1 MYVSKDLHQRKT
13 FFSFYNKVYT
23 NISLFLKVAKLIRG
37 KIMTLTKV
45 RSIVALGLIGYLITP
60 PLGMCFD
67 LPLEIKRMI
76 LKYSSENQDTSYYNG
91 QAGPLYITPET
102 ASKAG
107 LKVYVDEH
115 LHNARSFKQD
125 ALKYRKLALS
135 NLDGVSKGEKP
146 ESAVQDILG
155 YVLLYKKYLYDSKYE
170 YSAYKDNLN
179 KSRQTDERFNSN
191 LLLSAIDYVFR
202 ESLDIS
208 MRLRDALGI
217 FYNRIRGLD
226 EEDSINKHNIEFVNY
241 FFDIFVK
248 QYPSIIKNHG
258 TMIEKANMPFDQ
270 AKSSEI
276 MKNYVSDK
284 RILDAIVSSSS
295 TLNPKVDPLI
305 FFTLVRRESNLNQ
318 YAVSPMA
325 AVGLTQIIPATA
337 RHLGMKGV
345 YEPEYLKTC
354 ISLLKEANAKRDR
367 AYEILFSVTTLND
380 ERLVFDAIETMKES
394 IELRRRHSELLKRYK
409 RELMERGNDERL
421 QIEASIFYGM
431 KYFYQQLEAFDYDLS
446 LALSAYNAGPG
457 RVKEYKGIPPFSET
471 IKYRNWII
479 SNYYKLKYSNSA
491 QTVP

>member
-1 MYVSKDLHQRKT
+1 MILRKLR
-13 FFSFYNKVYT
+13 V
-23 NISLFLKVAKLIRG
+23 
-37 KIMTLTKV
+37 
-45 RSIVALGLIGYLITP
+45 IVMVGFIVQCFTP
-60 PLGMCFD
+60 SLGMCLD
-67 LPLEIKRMI
+67 LPTELKRMI
-76 LKYSSENQDTSYYNG
+76 LKYSSETQDTSYYNG
-91 QAGPLYITPET
+91 QAGPLFMTPEI

-107 LKVYVDEH
+107 LRVYVDDH

-135 NLDGVSKGEKP
+135 YLEGVSKGEKP
-146 ESAVQDILG
+146 ESATQDILE

-170 YSAYKDNLN
+170 FSIYKENLN
-179 KSRQTDERFNSN
+179 KSKHIDERFNTN
-191 LLLSAIDYVFR
+191 LLLSSIDYIFR
-202 ESLDIS
+202 ESFEVS

-226 EEDSINKHNIEFVNY
+226 EEDSINKYNIEFVNY
-241 FFDIFVK
+241 FFDIFAK
-248 QYPSIIKNHG
+248 QYISILKNHG
-258 TMIEKANMPFDQ
+258 MMIEKGNMPFDQ
-270 AKSSEI
+270 NKSSEI
-276 MKNYVSDK
+276 MKSYVSDK

-295 TLNPKVDPLI
+295 ALNPKVDPLI
-305 FFTLVRRESNLNQ
+305 FFTLIRRESNLNQ

-337 RHLGMKGV
+337 RHLGMKGI

-367 AYEILFSVTTLND
+367 AYEVLFSVATLND
-380 ERLVFDAIETMKES
+380 SRQVFEAIETMKES

-409 RELMERGNDERL
+409 RELMERGTDERI
-421 QIEASIFYGM
+421 QIEASVFYGM

-479 SNYYKLKYSNSA
+479 TNYYKLKYSNSA
-491 QTVP
+491 PTLP